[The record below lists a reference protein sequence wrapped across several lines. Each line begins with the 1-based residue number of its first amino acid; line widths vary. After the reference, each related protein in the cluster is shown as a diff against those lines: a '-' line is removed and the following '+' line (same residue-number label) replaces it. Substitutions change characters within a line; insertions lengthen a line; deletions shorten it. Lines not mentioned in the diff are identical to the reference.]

1 MQGTLSPRCEK
12 CNTHIAWKKVHFVR
26 EDLYPDWTLAVF
38 CECGMVTDAA
48 IRKAARADYD
58 QRNANLIYAEQ
69 EANLKKSCP
78 RWAQEAKKLEA
89 ESSK

>member
-1 MQGTLSPRCEK
+1 MQGTLSQRCSK

-26 EDLYPDWTLAVF
+26 EDLYPDWMLSVY
-38 CECGMVTDAA
+38 CDCGIVTDLDIWSAA
-48 IRKAARADYD
+48 WADYD
-58 QRNANLIYAEQ
+58 QKNANAIYAEQ

-89 ESSK
+89 EGSK